1 MEVASLW
8 SSGPKES
15 RSFVNIWK
23 AKLHTLRTWG
33 SIGGWKPGWATR
45 WLQKWQPSA
54 RSCVLHAVGLAG
66 FAVCI
71 SSWTSLP
78 KIALPDSTLQ
88 HSHKKYWHQEVLLK
102 IDFLKHYLDLIVFFF
117 FPSWKRELSLSLPSP
132 RLSFPLFFCTSYME
146 WNKWRA
152 PFQCQR
158 FRAGVLREQAFQWLS
173 SRRCYADF
181 LHNFKFFAGARERA
195 AGKGE

>member
-8 SSGPKES
+8 SSEPKES

-117 FPSWKRELSLSLPSP
+117 FSILEARTFSEPAFSSP
-132 RLSFPLFFCTSYME
+132 
-146 WNKWRA
+146 
-152 PFQCQR
+152 
-158 FRAGVLREQAFQWLS
+158 VLS
-173 SRRCYADF
+173 SLLLYF
-181 LHNFKFFAGARERA
+181 LHGME
-195 AGKGE
+195 